1 MAGDDR
7 SRHRRHAADAI
18 GRRSW
23 LGRRRP
29 RLQGASSSVGGDS
42 VFWDTYWYGG
52 GYGAI
57 TYGFVFYWL
66 AQYIPGALIVIVAAG
81 TIPVTF
87 YLYIRDMWKIDDV
100 WPAWGF
106 ALVMSLY
113 LAHGQDPFV
122 LALALTMGGL
132 ALLARRRPL
141 WAALPVAVGIFSNPM
156 GIVVVAPF
164 MLTDFIVRR
173 GARRRYVVFA
183 AALAPAVV
191 VRFGLGLAFS
201 EPGSYLNETSQLMV
215 FLGFALIGLALAG
228 VNAVHPRRPFV
239 VLFLVYAVVCVGS
252 FVTPG
257 SPLGN
262 NIGRFFMVFGLP
274 LLLLLRHTRLRRP
287 FRYGEL
293 AIIPIVLFALLQF
306 GTATSH
312 YLNAVERP
320 QTTRAYFAPALAAA
334 RDLYDPDY
342 RFHVVALRRHWEALY
357 FPEAGYPITRGWYR
371 QADAIHNGIFYT
383 PYDAAEYVPWLQ
395 SMGVQYV
402 FSPVD
407 GPLDPWS
414 RREARL
420 LESSP
425 AFAFVEQTGAWRI
438 YRLLEARPLLVPQPE
453 VAGAGVGDVLSVG
466 HQRIVFRVT
475 PARHLLAEG
484 HVVAL
489 LGARGRAGDGAP
501 PARPVHGPA
510 PRQGGHLYAALR
522 GDAGQGARRRRRQ
535 ARSLG
540 AAGGPVGSAWTA
552 AGYNPPMPRSR
563 LAPEVFALPVD
574 HLREG
579 YYSDAYFNGAKRV
592 LEAKDLHPRVTM
604 QVFAEDRGRCARRH
618 GRGARR
624 AAALLGSLRG
634 RGRGPRLE
642 GRLGPTHRGGAL
654 RR

>member
-1 MAGDDR
+1 MSVAALEPWLRTRRGLLTLWLVTTVAVTVVTLLMRWGGVPGWDD
-7 SRHRRHAADAI
+7 AAHVYKVFLL
-18 GRRSW
+18 R
-23 LGRRRP
+23 
-29 RLQGASSSVGGDS
+29 QGDS

-57 TYGFVFYWL
+57 TYGFVYYWL

-81 TIPVTF
+81 TLPVTF
-87 YLYIRDMWKIDDV
+87 YLYVRDMWKIDDV
-100 WPAWGF
+100 WPAWGM
-106 ALVMSLY
+106 ALVMSMY

-122 LALALTMGGL
+122 LALALMMGGL

-141 WAALPVAVGIFSNPM
+141 WAALPVAIGIFSNPL
-156 GIVVVAPF
+156 GFVVVVPF

-173 GARRRYVVFA
+173 GARRRYLLFA
-183 AALAPAVV
+183 AALAPAVI
-191 VRFGLGLAFS
+191 VRLGLGLAFS

-215 FLGFALIGLALAG
+215 FLGFALTGLALAG

-239 VLFLVYAVVCVGS
+239 VLFVVYAVVCVGS

-334 RDLYDPDY
+334 RDLYDPNY

-371 QADAIHNGIFYT
+371 QSDAIHDSLFYT
-383 PYDAAEYVPWLQ
+383 PYDAADYVAWLQ
-395 SMGVQYV
+395 SMGVQYI

-414 RREARL
+414 KREARL
-420 LESSP
+420 LENSP
-425 AFAFVEQTGAWRI
+425 AFVLTEETGAWRI
-438 YRLLEARPLLVPQPE
+438 YQLRDAKPLLVPQPE
-453 VAGAGVGDVLSVG
+453 SVAATADVLAVG
-466 HQRIVFRVT
+466 HQRIDLTVSQPGTYWLKVTSSPYWVLQGGPGSVIARPDRFMDLRLAKAGRYTLRFEVT
-475 PARHLLAEG
+475 PAK
-484 HVVAL
+484 AL
-489 LGARGRAGDGAP
+489 HEIVGRFG
-501 PARPVHGPA
+501 
-510 PRQGGHLYAALR
+510 L
-522 GDAGQGARRRRRQ
+522 
-535 ARSLG
+535 
-540 AAGGPVGSAWTA
+540 
-552 AGYNPPMPRSR
+552 
-563 LAPEVFALPVD
+563 
-574 HLREG
+574 
-579 YYSDAYFNGAKRV
+579 
-592 LEAKDLHPRVTM
+592 
-604 QVFAEDRGRCARRH
+604 
-618 GRGARR
+618 
-624 AAALLGSLRG
+624 
-634 RGRGPRLE
+634 
-642 GRLGPTHRGGAL
+642 
-654 RR
+654 